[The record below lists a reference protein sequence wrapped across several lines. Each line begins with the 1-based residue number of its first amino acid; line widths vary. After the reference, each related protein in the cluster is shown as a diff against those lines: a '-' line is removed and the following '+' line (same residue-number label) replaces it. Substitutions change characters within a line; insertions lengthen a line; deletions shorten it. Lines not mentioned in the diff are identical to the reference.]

1 MSDYDPNNLKNYD
14 RYGNTRY
21 EVADDDGKAPFV
33 VVAILVLIALVGG
46 VLYFGVPQKDG
57 DVAQAPRPTATERTI
72 TAPATTTTPPLARPD
87 QGVTPPNQVTPNTPN
102 PNPAK
107 PE

>member
-14 RYGNTRY
+14 RYGNTRF
-21 EVADDDGKAPFV
+21 EMDDNEGRAPFV
-33 VVAILVLIALVGG
+33 VVAILVLIAMVGG
-46 VLYFGVPQKDG
+46 VLYFGVPAKDG
-57 DVAQAPRPTATERTI
+57 DIAQS
-72 TAPATTTTPPLARPD
+72 PATTTERALPRTAPTTPPLARPD
-87 QGVTPPNQVTPNTPN
+87 QGVTPPNQVTPNTPA

>member
-1 MSDYDPNNLKNYD
+1 MSDDDPNNRKNDD

-21 EVADDDGKAPFV
+21 EQPSNDGKAPFV

-46 VLYFGVPQKDG
+46 VLYFGGPTKEG
-57 DVAQAPRPTATERTI
+57 DVAQAPRTPATERTVP
-72 TAPATTTTPPLARPD
+72 APATTTTPPLARPD
-87 QGVTPPNQVTPNTPN
+87 QGATPPNQVTPATPA

>member
-21 EVADDDGKAPFV
+21 EVPADDGKAPFV

-46 VLYFGVPQKDG
+46 VLYFGVPQKSG
-57 DVAQAPRPTATERTI
+57 DVAQAPRTPATERAI
-72 TAPATTTTPPLARPD
+72 PGPTTTPPLARPD
-87 QGVTPPNQVTPNTPN
+87 QGVTPPNQVTPATPN